1 LGESHGAVT
10 YSRPWAGGGGMVPQ
24 ERKRTMDQLLENI
37 MKILIS
43 DITEEIEQETKT
55 QNEHEVQADAR
66 SQNKTA

>member
-1 LGESHGAVT
+1 
-10 YSRPWAGGGGMVPQ
+10 MVPQ